1 MMAGTLL
8 DRSTTMKHAME
19 IREMGRG
26 REPHKG
32 TIIVAA
38 HPDKGTI
45 RDLDI
50 IFSSETCADTWIEK
64 EVAALKEDGCPKVWV
79 VTSNQC
85 HQQAAHGVVGE
96 SIVAPTLVAVAEVAA
111 SRPKKCSTLKEKCF
125 PSPITFLEYM
135 WVDEE
140 LAVDQYR
147 NGSKDVPN
155 HSLHG
160 PIKCHIAREIRVYEL
175 RGWVPKCS
183 CHKWIGYL
191 SFCQRVFYCV
201 EGSSSLSSLLKS

>member
-1 MMAGTLL
+1 MEEDRVVTARQQRSEREQEEKKEKKETATIKWFLIGVIVRILASVSIVVAGVKIVVVFDAMMSGLPT
-8 DRSTTMKHAME
+8 
-19 IREMGRG
+19 
-26 REPHKG
+26 HKEDITG
-32 TIIVAA
+32 
-38 HPDKGTI
+38 
-45 RDLDI
+45 LDI

-140 LAVDQYR
+140 VGTYFSQ
-147 NGSKDVPN
+147 
-155 HSLHG
+155 
-160 PIKCHIAREIRVYEL
+160 
-175 RGWVPKCS
+175 
-183 CHKWIGYL
+183 
-191 SFCQRVFYCV
+191 
-201 EGSSSLSSLLKS
+201 